1 MRFFLCFIFI
11 STTIVCKPQP
21 PLFLNDFKVA
31 DSIGTHTK
39 YKKDIIRLSKDL
51 TQSLPDTL
59 QKVRAIYR
67 WIIEN
72 IGYDVKAFNKGKLVA
87 FKECN
92 EDVQCAYE
100 LRQKELKYLKK
111 RIKKR
116 KAVCD
121 GYARLFKIL
130 CEYSNIKAEYVTGAV
145 RTKPYQL
152 DGFVP
157 RDHAWNAVLINNT
170 WYFLDLTFA
179 AGSCVEDE
187 DSGKLLF
194 FKKEEKELHFLT
206 PYEKHIK
213 DHHPDKAGW
222 LALLNNI
229 TVEKFKQQ
237 PFYYSASHTILHIN
251 SLSPETGII
260 TTKVA
265 DTLTF
270 VIDYNYA
277 MFVDSVQVNTN
288 VCRNPKII
296 VHNKKK
302 KRYEI
307 DTIALKKQVYLP
319 FQRDGNKLILKYVVT
334 DRSLYNLDILFK
346 YKGEI
351 ESKEVLRYRIK
362 VPLVDPG

>member
-1 MRFFLCFIFI
+1 MRLLLFFIFI
-11 STTIVCKPQP
+11 NATIICRAQP

-31 DSIGTHTK
+31 DSIGLNTK
-39 YKKDIIRLSKDL
+39 YKKDIIRLSRDI

-72 IGYDVKAFNKGKLVA
+72 IRYDVKAFNKKKLVA
-87 FKECN
+87 FPECKN
-92 EDVQCAYE
+92 DPKCEYE

-121 GYARLFKIL
+121 GYARLFKLL
-130 CEYSNIKAEYVTGAV
+130 CEYSNIKAEYVAGAV

-170 WYFLDLTFA
+170 WYFLDLTWA

-187 DSGKLLF
+187 DTGLLLYF
-194 FKKEEKELHFLT
+194 VKEEKELHFLT

-222 LALLNNI
+222 LALLNH
-229 TVEKFKQQ
+229 TTAEKFKQQ
-237 PFYYSASHTILHIN
+237 PFYYSGSHTILHIN
-251 SLSPETGII
+251 SLSPATGII
-260 TTKVA
+260 TTKIA

-277 MFVDSVQVNTN
+277 NNIDSIQVNTN
-288 VCRNPKII
+288 VRRNPKIF
-296 VHNKKK
+296 VYDKKK
-302 KRYEI
+302 KRFEM
-307 DTIALKKQVYLP
+307 DTIALKKQVYIP
-319 FQRDGNKLILKYVVT
+319 FQREGNKITFTYIVT
-334 DRSLYNLDILFK
+334 DRSLFNLDILFK
-346 YKGEI
+346 YKGKI
-351 ESKEVLRYRIK
+351 ESKEILRYRIK
-362 VPLVDPG
+362 VPWVDPG